1 MARGDMPNEQQLR
14 TIAAS
19 SQEEQAEVWK
29 KYKPKK
35 QDPQAS
41 WWDIARA
48 LTKTGMLAKDASF
61 GEELATAYG
70 IVWQEDLFAPADQDG
85 RYTTD
90 VEAFLGAQ
98 QEWLSNNLPRR
109 GAVIEVNDWG
119 QPKLPAKASQVY
131 GKPGK
136 GDNTGWYINPR
147 DDFVQSVAYGLPE
160 TKKKSAAGRQRCRCG
175 AGDD

>member
-1 MARGDMPNEQQLR
+1 MPNEQQLR
-14 TIAAS
+14 TIAAA
-19 SQEEQAEVWK
+19 SQDEQTEIWK

-48 LTKTGMLAKDASF
+48 LTKTRMLAKDASF
-61 GEELATAYG
+61 GDELAAAYG

-98 QEWLSNNLPRR
+98 QEWLANNLPKR
-109 GAVIEVNDWG
+109 GSVIEVNDWG
-119 QPKLPAKASQVY
+119 QPKLPAKANQVY

-147 DDFVQSVAYGLPE
+147 DGSVQSVAYRLPE
-160 TKKKSAAGRQRCRCG
+160 KKTKTVKGEDG
-175 AGDD
+175 E